1 MESNFGRR
9 YRITHRALL
18 NKMRHTRS
26 KEERDDTIL
35 KALAG
40 NPADIPH
47 LDAAILDTEFNQPQM
62 ADFPI
67 SHLLDHVT
75 ALLAPMAAEKD
86 IHLAVV
92 PTSATVH
99 SNRDLLGQILRN
111 LIDNAI
117 RYTNDGRVLVDC
129 LQRADRLRIE
139 VRDTGIGIPPGQ
151 IERIRDA
158 LHQDADLQLNDLQDS
173 GIQDRDRGLAKVSRI
188 SWLLGHPIDVAS
200 VLGEGSTFTIE
211 VPLETPH
218 VTVMTAA
225 ETVAPPALQASGA
238 GKVVVV
244 IEDDAMILMGLQA
257 GLRRRGYKVV
267 VAASADQALARLRAA
282 DLKPDVIV
290 ADYWLSGGQ
299 VGTEAIL
306 KIRKIVSCKVPG
318 IILTGMSRPEIR
330 QDATAH
336 GFGLI
341 YKPVTPQQLHIAI
354 NRQIAGAGDAAADQ
368 NGFRPGIQ

>member
-1 MESNFGRR
+1 MRGSLRSTIGRSFGRHESGNTIAGIIMESNFGRR

-151 IERIRDA
+151 
-158 LHQDADLQLNDLQDS
+158 
-173 GIQDRDRGLAKVSRI
+173 
-188 SWLLGHPIDVAS
+188 
-200 VLGEGSTFTIE
+200 
-211 VPLETPH
+211 
-218 VTVMTAA
+218 
-225 ETVAPPALQASGA
+225 
-238 GKVVVV
+238 
-244 IEDDAMILMGLQA
+244 
-257 GLRRRGYKVV
+257 
-267 VAASADQALARLRAA
+267 
-282 DLKPDVIV
+282 
-290 ADYWLSGGQ
+290 
-299 VGTEAIL
+299 
-306 KIRKIVSCKVPG
+306 
-318 IILTGMSRPEIR
+318 
-330 QDATAH
+330 
-336 GFGLI
+336 
-341 YKPVTPQQLHIAI
+341 
-354 NRQIAGAGDAAADQ
+354 
-368 NGFRPGIQ
+368 